1 MNLEVTSPS
10 DFLGEVVGDLGRRR
24 AQVKNIDAVE
34 DTQLIYASIPL
45 AETFGYANTLRSLT
59 QGRASFS
66 LEFSAFEEAPK
77 SVVEMQRAI

>member
-1 MNLEVTSPS
+1 MKKIKVILV
-10 DFLGEVVGDLGRRR
+10 DDHAVVR
-24 AQVKNIDAVE
+24 AGYKILLKNIDAIE
-34 DTQLIYASIPL
+34 DTQLIFASIPL

-77 SVVEMQRAI
+77 SVVEMQQAI